1 MAAKFNEKA
10 DKKQNAALTK
20 KLTPAQRAAFNKADS
35 KANKMNQTMA
45 QDKKQDVSLVSK
57 VKKSVPVKKVAGKS
71 VKRGK

>member
-1 MAAKFNEKA
+1 MAVKFNEKA

-35 KANKMNQTMA
+35 KMNKMNKTSA

-57 VKKSVPVKKVAGKS
+57 VKKSLPIKKVVKKS
-71 VKRGK
+71 VKGGK

>member
-1 MAAKFNEKA
+1 VAVKFNEKA

-35 KANKMNQTMA
+35 KMNKMNKTSA

-57 VKKSVPVKKVAGKS
+57 VKKSVPIKKVVKKS
-71 VKRGK
+71 VKGGK